1 MCAVYP
7 TLRRHHQEVLIKA
20 AGAFQINGS
29 SQMLWFSSALHP
41 EENRGELRFNP
52 AAYLAGLAD
61 TAADKHI

>member
-1 MCAVYP
+1 MCSVYP

-20 AGAFQINGS
+20 AGAFKINGS

-41 EENRGELRFNP
+41 EEDRGELRLNP